1 VELRELQVHQEH
13 QEPLELQDLAGLL
26 FRMDGIGELL

>member
-1 VELRELQVHQEH
+1 VVLQEL
-13 QEPLELQDLAGLL
+13 QEPLVLQDLAGLL